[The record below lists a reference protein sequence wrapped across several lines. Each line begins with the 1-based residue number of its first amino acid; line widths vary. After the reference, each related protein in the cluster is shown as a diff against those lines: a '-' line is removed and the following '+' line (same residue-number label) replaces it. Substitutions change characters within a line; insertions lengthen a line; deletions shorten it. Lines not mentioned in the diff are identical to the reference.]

1 MTGRHGKAHKSKRTI
16 RRIVTITKS
25 SRRVDILRFTFYVL
39 HLEHLE
45 LMSSLFMYHTLRMM
59 VDTTGLD
66 VCLGLTEEQ
75 SVTDRSWSWELNQ
88 NPSTYVAPE
97 EVQVI
102 NDKLGKIDQ
111 KLNILVA
118 GHMSGDDDDSNGP
131 VAKSVSFCSPL
142 CSFLSS

>member
-1 MTGRHGKAHKSKRTI
+1 M
-16 RRIVTITKS
+16 
-25 SRRVDILRFTFYVL
+25 DILRFTFYVL

-102 NDKLGKIDQ
+102 NNKLGRIEQ

-118 GHMSGDDDDSNGP
+118 EHTSGDDDDSNGP
-131 VAKSVSFCSPL
+131 VAKRVSYCSPL
-142 CSFLSS
+142 CSFLSP